1 MDMIRR
7 MGFEDYFLMDK
18 LMAHHKGKDSR
29 CNGQHHRFG
38 KTAQHIENAAVP
50 RLRVEPTSE
59 AISPTLAFTLSNR
72 PERLPVMPS
81 IKMPFIHFS
90 MISLIKQRYLLSRAL
105 PCERESAE

>member
-1 MDMIRR
+1 
-7 MGFEDYFLMDK
+7 MGRTTVSE
-18 LMAHHKGKDSR
+18 
-29 CNGQHHRFG
+29 
-38 KTAQHIENAAVP
+38 
-50 RLRVEPTSE
+50 RLRSILKIPLFHACGVEPTSE

-105 PCERESAE
+105 PVQWESAVGF